1 MSDFLLYASVVAL
14 FLVCILVV
22 LVILMQ
28 RPSANAG
35 MGSALGGGAAETVF
49 GGESANVL
57 SKMTTTL
64 TVILFVLSFG
74 LYLGFVAREKPSAKA
89 LDAKA
94 TAPSPLRLLRL
105 LRLPLR
111 PPLLPSLLLPSLLLP
126 PPRPSPPRLRPRRLR
141 RSPPLRLRPRPP
153 RPRCPLSSSTARP
166 TASST
171 SSWWTPMAACC
182 CKARVLTHP
191 RTQARPSPACSAKGW
206 AHWRGSGRLWMAWQM
221 PMWQRHWRR
230 WPRMQ
235 RLRPEH
241 LAHTNAIYLIA

>member
-74 LYLGFVAREKPSAKA
+74 LYLGFVAREKTAPKA

-94 TAPSPLRLLRL
+94 TAPVVTPAATA
-105 LRLPLR
+105 PVAA
-111 PPLLPSLLLPSLLLP
+111 PAAAAPAATAPAAPSVPAP
-126 PPRPSPPRLRPRRLR
+126 AAAKPQ
-141 RSPPLRLRPRPP
+141 
-153 RPRCPLSSSTARP
+153 STPAP
-166 TASST
+166 AAT
-171 SSWWTPMAACC
+171 TPAKPAA
-182 CKARVLTHP
+182 
-191 RTQARPSPACSAKGW
+191 PAPAK
-206 AHWRGSGRLWMAWQM
+206 
-221 PMWQRHWRR
+221 
-230 WPRMQ
+230 
-235 RLRPEH
+235 
-241 LAHTNAIYLIA
+241 

>member
-74 LYLGFVAREKPSAKA
+74 LYLGFVAREKPVSKA

-94 TAPSPLRLLRL
+94 TAPVVTPAATA
-105 LRLPLR
+105 PVAA
-111 PPLLPSLLLPSLLLP
+111 PAAAAAPAATAPAAPAVP
-126 PPRPSPPRLRPRRLR
+126 APAAAKPQ
-141 RSPPLRLRPRPP
+141 
-153 RPRCPLSSSTARP
+153 STPAP
-166 TASST
+166 AAT
-171 SSWWTPMAACC
+171 TPAKPAA
-182 CKARVLTHP
+182 
-191 RTQARPSPACSAKGW
+191 PAPAK
-206 AHWRGSGRLWMAWQM
+206 
-221 PMWQRHWRR
+221 
-230 WPRMQ
+230 
-235 RLRPEH
+235 
-241 LAHTNAIYLIA
+241 

>member
-74 LYLGFVAREKPSAKA
+74 LYLGFVAREKPVSKA

-94 TAPSPLRLLRL
+94 TAPVVTPAATA
-105 LRLPLR
+105 PVAA
-111 PPLLPSLLLPSLLLP
+111 PAAAAPAATAPAAPSVP
-126 PPRPSPPRLRPRRLR
+126 PPAAAKPQ
-141 RSPPLRLRPRPP
+141 
-153 RPRCPLSSSTARP
+153 STPAP
-166 TASST
+166 AAT
-171 SSWWTPMAACC
+171 TPAKPAA
-182 CKARVLTHP
+182 
-191 RTQARPSPACSAKGW
+191 PAPAK
-206 AHWRGSGRLWMAWQM
+206 
-221 PMWQRHWRR
+221 
-230 WPRMQ
+230 
-235 RLRPEH
+235 
-241 LAHTNAIYLIA
+241 

>member
-35 MGSALGGGAAETVF
+35 MGAALGGGAAETVF
-49 GGESANVL
+49 GGESTNVL

-94 TAPSPLRLLRL
+94 TAPVAAPAATA
-105 LRLPLR
+105 PAATA
-111 PPLLPSLLLPSLLLP
+111 PAAPAATAPAKPQ
-126 PPRPSPPRLRPRRLR
+126 
-141 RSPPLRLRPRPP
+141 
-153 RPRCPLSSSTARP
+153 STPAP
-166 TASST
+166 AAT
-171 SSWWTPMAACC
+171 TPAKPAA
-182 CKARVLTHP
+182 
-191 RTQARPSPACSAKGW
+191 PAPAK
-206 AHWRGSGRLWMAWQM
+206 
-221 PMWQRHWRR
+221 
-230 WPRMQ
+230 
-235 RLRPEH
+235 
-241 LAHTNAIYLIA
+241 